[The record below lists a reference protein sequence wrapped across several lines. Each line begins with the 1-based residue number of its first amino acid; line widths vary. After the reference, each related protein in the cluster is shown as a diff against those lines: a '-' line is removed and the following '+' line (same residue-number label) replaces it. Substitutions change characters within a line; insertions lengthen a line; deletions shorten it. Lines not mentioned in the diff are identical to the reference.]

1 MTTGT
6 ADAPRL
12 TPEHSEGI
20 EAAVRHLRDGPTG
33 REAALEALTDA
44 GFSERT
50 AERTVAAIVAELDRA
65 PRPARAGR
73 GHAPARRAR

>member
-1 MTTGT
+1 VTTDT
-6 ADAPRL
+6 TEAPPL

-20 EAAVRHLRDGPTG
+20 GAAVRHLSDGPIG

-50 AERTVAAIVAELDRA
+50 AERIVATIVAELGRV

>member
-1 MTTGT
+1 VTTGT

-33 REAALEALTDA
+33 REAALEALADA
-44 GFSERT
+44 GFSERA
-50 AERTVAAIVAELDRA
+50 AERIVATILAELE
-65 PRPARAGR
+65 RPS
-73 GHAPARRAR
+73 

>member
-6 ADAPRL
+6 ADAARL

-33 REAALEALTDA
+33 REAALEALADA
-44 GFSERT
+44 GFSEQA
-50 AERTVAAIVAELDRA
+50 AERIVATIVAELG
-65 PRPARAGR
+65 RPS
-73 GHAPARRAR
+73 

>member
-1 MTTGT
+1 MTTDT
-6 ADAPRL
+6 AGAPPL

-20 EAAVRHLRDGPTG
+20 EAAVRHLGDGPIG

-50 AERTVAAIVAELDRA
+50 AERIVATIVAELGRV

>member
-33 REAALEALTDA
+33 REAAPEAPADA
-44 GFSERT
+44 GFSQQA
-50 AERTVAAIVAELDRA
+50 AERIVATIVAELE
-65 PRPARAGR
+65 RPS
-73 GHAPARRAR
+73 